1 MTLHQIEK
9 GCTCKIVSCNIT
21 GKTRAKLDS
30 LGLVKGESITVLS
43 SNFAGLIV
51 EVKGSRLALGK
62 QIADALEV
70 I

>member
-9 GCTCKIVSCNIT
+9 GRTCQIVSCNIT

-30 LGLVKGESITVLS
+30 LGLVKGEHITVLS